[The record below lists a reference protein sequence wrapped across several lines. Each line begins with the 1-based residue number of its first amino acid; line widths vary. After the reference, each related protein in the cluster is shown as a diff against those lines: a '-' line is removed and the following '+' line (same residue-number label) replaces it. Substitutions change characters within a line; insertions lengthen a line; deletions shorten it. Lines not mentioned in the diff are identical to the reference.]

1 MPVPFLI
8 WGIYN
13 WFENGLLRFL
23 FNNFTF
29 GEGTTALL
37 IGLGFVFCIAAS
49 YLLGSV
55 NFALVISKFV
65 YHDDVRKHGSGN
77 AGATNVMRSYGKK
90 AAILTFLGD
99 GLKGV
104 VAILIA
110 CAIFGHSTNDLYY
123 VHLVSAAYLSAFF
136 CIFGHVFPCFS
147 HFRGG
152 KGFATMA
159 MCVIALNPF
168 IALILLC
175 LYIPLVAMTR
185 YISLGSVVIALF
197 YPIILSSF
205 SKATAQLGVVQF
217 GVPSLVALMIAALV
231 TWAHRGNLKRIMDR
245 TERKLKL
252 WYKTPEAPTADPVPE
267 SVPEEV
273 DQPESDLSESDQ
285 AMSTKK
291 HPVSKKKLKRLKKRK

>member
-1 MPVPFLI
+1 MPFLI

-23 FNNFTF
+23 FNKYTFT
-29 GEGTTALL
+29 EGTTALI
-37 IGLGFVFCIAAS
+37 IGLSFIFCIAVS

-55 NFALVISKFV
+55 NFALVVSKLF
-65 YHDDVRKHGSGN
+65 YHDDVRNHGSGN
-77 AGATNVMRSYGKK
+77 AGATNMGRSYGKK

-110 CAIFGHSTNDLYY
+110 CAIFGHSTSDLYY
-123 VHLVSAAYLSAFF
+123 LHLVNAAYLSAFF

-159 MCVIALNPF
+159 LCVIVLNPF

-205 SKATAQLGVVQF
+205 TKATAQLGIVQF
-217 GVPSLVALMIAALV
+217 GVPTLVALMIAALV

-252 WYKTPEAPTADPVPE
+252 WQKTPEAPVAEASPE
-267 SVPEEV
+267 ITPKEA
-273 DQPESDLSESDQ
+273 DQPASNEE
-285 AMSTKK
+285 MSTKK

>member
-1 MPVPFLI
+1 MDVPFLI

-13 WFENGLLRFL
+13 WFENGLLRTL
-23 FNNFTF
+23 FAKYSF

-37 IGLGFVFCIAAS
+37 IGLAFVFCIAVS

-55 NFALVISKFV
+55 NFALVVSKIF
-65 YHDDVRKHGSGN
+65 YHDDIRNHGSGN
-77 AGATNVMRSYGKK
+77 AGATNMGRSYGKK

-99 GLKGV
+99 GFKGV
-104 VAILIA
+104 ISILIA
-110 CAIFGHSTNDLYY
+110 CVIFGHPTSEPYY
-123 VHLVSAAYLSAFF
+123 LFLVYAAYLSAFF

-152 KGFATMA
+152 KGFATTTLA
-159 MCVIALNPF
+159 IIALNPF
-168 IALILLC
+168 IAAILAVI
-175 LYIPLVAMTR
+175 YFPLVAMTR

-197 YPIILSSF
+197 YPIILHSF
-205 SKATAQLGVVQF
+205 DTVTLRY

-231 TWAHRGNLKRIMDR
+231 TFAHRGNLKRIMDR

-252 WYKTPEAPTADPVPE
+252 WHKDPETPAADPVPKRD
-267 SVPEEV
+267 PEEA
-273 DQPESDLSESDQ
+273 DQLEAAWFEADQ
-285 AMSTKK
+285 AVAAKK

>member
-1 MPVPFLI
+1 MPVSFLI

-13 WFENGLLRFL
+13 WFENGLLCFL
-23 FNNFTF
+23 FQKFSFTQ
-29 GEGTTALL
+29 GTTALL

-55 NFALVISKFV
+55 NFALVVSKLF
-65 YHDDVRKHGSGN
+65 YHDDVRNHGSGN
-77 AGATNVMRSYGKK
+77 AGATNIGRSYGKK

-104 VAILIA
+104 VSILIA
-110 CAIFGHSTNDLYY
+110 CAIFGHSTNDFYY
-123 VHLVSAAYLSAFF
+123 IYLVYASFLSAFF

-152 KGFATMA
+152 KGFATMS

-168 IALILLC
+168 IALVLLC

-197 YPIILSSF
+197 YPILLHSF
-205 SKATAQLGVVQF
+205 DTVTMRYGI
-217 GVPSLVALMIAALV
+217 PSVIALMIAALV

-252 WYKTPEAPTADPVPE
+252 WHKTPEAPVANAVPE
-267 SVPEEV
+267 SAPEAGGLN
-273 DQPESDLSESDQ
+273 ESNQEAS
-285 AMSTKK
+285 AKK
-291 HPVSKKKLKRLKKRK
+291 HPVSEKKLKRLKKRK

>member
-1 MPVPFLI
+1 MDFLI

-13 WFENGLLRFL
+13 WFDNGLLRFL
-23 FNNFTF
+23 FSKFTF
-29 GEGTTALL
+29 TQGTTALI
-37 IGLGFVFCIAAS
+37 IGLAFAFCIAVS

-65 YHDDVRKHGSGN
+65 YHDDVRNHGSGN
-77 AGATNVMRSYGKK
+77 AGATNIGRSYGKK
-90 AAILTFLGD
+90 AAVLTFLGD
-99 GLKGV
+99 GFKGV
-104 VAILIA
+104 ISILIA
-110 CAIFGHSTNDLYY
+110 CAIFGHSIDDLYY
-123 VHLVSAAYLSAFF
+123 VHLVSASYLSAFF

-152 KGFATMA
+152 KGFATTA
-159 MCVIALNPF
+159 LAIIALNPF

-205 SKATAQLGVVQF
+205 ERITLQF

-231 TWAHRGNLKRIMDR
+231 TWAHRGNLKRIMDK
-245 TERKLKL
+245 TERKIKL
-252 WYKTPEAPTADPVPE
+252 WHKSEEPSTSDKTPEASAQTACEQTDCEQPV
-267 SVPEEV
+267 SG
-273 DQPESDLSESDQ
+273 
-285 AMSTKK
+285 KK

>member
-1 MPVPFLI
+1 M
-8 WGIYN
+8 
-13 WFENGLLRFL
+13 
-23 FNNFTF
+23 
-29 GEGTTALL
+29 
-37 IGLGFVFCIAAS
+37 
-49 YLLGSV
+49 LGSV
-55 NFALVISKFV
+55 NFALVVSKIF
-65 YHDDVRKHGSGN
+65 YHDDVRNHGSGN
-77 AGATNVMRSYGKK
+77 AGATNMGRSYGKK

-110 CAIFGHSTNDLYY
+110 CAIFGHSTSDLYY
-123 VHLVSAAYLSAFF
+123 LHLVNAAYLSAFF

-159 MCVIALNPF
+159 LCVIALNPF

-205 SKATAQLGVVQF
+205 NKVTVQF

-231 TWAHRGNLKRIMDR
+231 TWAHRANLKRIMDR
-245 TERKLKL
+245 TERKIKL
-252 WYKTPEAPTADPVPE
+252 WYKTPEAPAVDPVPE
-267 SVPEEV
+267 STPEKV
-273 DQPESDLSESDQ
+273 DQPEADWFKASQEV
-285 AMSTKK
+285 STKK